1 MEAFTSWAVL
11 MVVPVAIFRDL
22 RSRPNVNKRRMN
34 YEDLSNE
41 AFGVGPDLA
50 R

>member
-1 MEAFTSWAVL
+1 MEGFTSWAVL

-22 RSRPNVNKRRMN
+22 RSRPSVNERRMN
-34 YEDLSNE
+34 YEDLSKE
-41 AFGVGPDLA
+41 AFCVGSDLA